1 MHSNKFIKGKDQ
13 AGAKCCKMTW
23 TKNAE
28 GLGVLCINR
37 RIMLFVEQAVFKLK
51 SQMCDKHSDSKFCT
65 SSDSVI
71 EMRVYISIMCKN
83 R

>member
-37 RIMLFVEQAVFKLK
+37 RIMCFTEQAVFRFK
-51 SQMCDKHSDSKFCT
+51 DTD
-65 SSDSVI
+65 V
-71 EMRVYISIMCKN
+71 
-83 R
+83 